1 MSSAMI
7 RAYCHKV
14 IKLSGV
20 LQSYAPEKESIEN
33 VHGVREDFIYEGR
46 RRGHHFH
53 HFHEK
58 KNLPLDEE
66 VEGQVYY
73 IGKILWAKGFE
84 QMLELEEFYRECTG
98 KYFAVDVYG
107 GGPEEDEIKRAFHGR
122 RQRSKRIVTEEIESD
137 SEDVQ
142 SYSREFIT
150 KKLTSLK
157 ISSQEF
163 EIPKTLYEWRKIPI
177 PATFLGPVDHA
188 SLGERYKVFINPSVS
203 EVLCTT
209 TYEG

>member
-1 MSSAMI
+1 MI

-20 LQSYAPEKESIEN
+20 LQSYAPEKESVEN

-46 RRGHHFH
+46 RRGQHFL
-53 HFHEK
+53 EK
-58 KNLPLDEE
+58 KHLLLDEE

-73 IGKILWAKGFE
+73 IGKLLWAKGFE

-98 KYFAVDVYG
+98 SYFSVDIYG
-107 GGPEEDEIKRAFHGR
+107 GGPEEDEIKRAFLGR
-122 RQRSKRIVTEEIESD
+122 QQRNKRIETEEAESD
-137 SEDVQ
+137 SEDAQ
-142 SYSREFIT
+142 SYSREFIA
-150 KKLTSLK
+150 KKLSSLK

-163 EIPKTLYEWRKIPI
+163 EIPKTLYEWRKKPI
-177 PATFLGPVDHA
+177 PAKFLGPIDHA